1 MFYYSSP
8 PPPPPSPLPFS
19 LPSVMGACLSNE
31 KLPDNIFVVR
41 NIHDDNRKFPKGIIE
56 VTQVE
61 LKYKDAQSG
70 DEWVWP
76 LKYLRKYGCD
86 RDIFSFEAGRKCP
99 GGEGLY
105 AFSTKKASQ
114 LFDMVA
120 RNISEGGLERDEVG
134 VLSPQD
140 TSQGVSPPIMTSSS
154 VISTPNP
161 PPPPPVT
168 NPPSHLP
175 PSATPRQPE
184 YTNLSYHDGQQVL
197 ALAATTNGHAAS
209 TTPPPHLPVLQRDRL
224 PTDQETPSPPLKL
237 NYTEVALPETSRSS
251 LEIESKETEKRVSY
265 SEIDIKQTEEYKQK
279 KALEQAKNQR
289 PLPNMGTGE
298 FKIVT
303 PTDAGPHSRKSSRP
317 PSASSTGSTVT
328 PLSTTAQRSM
338 SEGNFSSQH
347 NGVIPGRPHSNS
359 SSSVLD
365 ASGAPTLLYQNIT
378 MSRSNVAPQTIPEDS
393 ETILHSSPAS
403 PHVQPNYM
411 NIKPNSALG
420 SSGGGRRGTDPEVY
434 HRERE
439 PRLGLMRHDSDVQA
453 TYQNLRIGMG
463 TVSPPMDPVVYHR
476 EREPRLGLM
485 RYVQAT
491 DQNLR
496 VGMGTVSPPMVSDSS
511 SYLSASPPR
520 VSGPK
525 MGIYAQ
531 LDLSGPVTS
540 TPKGKGG
547 NGNERKRSSEDD
559 ENHMTLNFS
568 GVTPPPNKTPEP
580 METSRT
586 RHSPPPT
593 QIQLPEVRRSSTE
606 VSRPGAAAV
615 IQDRPDDG
623 TTVNYSTMNFDAI
636 RALKLTKEQ
645 REQEIKERLEEEAR
659 EEERKKREEAENPG
673 KKKKKNKKKKKDRRN
688 SHQ

>member
-1 MFYYSSP
+1 MLYYSSP
-8 PPPPPSPLPFS
+8 LSPPLSLPLFS
-19 LPSVMGACLSNE
+19 LSSVMGACLSTE
-31 KLPDNIFVVR
+31 KLPENFFIVR
-41 NIHDDNRKFPKGIIE
+41 NIHDENRKFPKGLIE

-61 LKYKDAQSG
+61 LKYKDTQSG

-120 RNISEGGLERDEVG
+120 RNISDGGLERDEVG

-140 TSQGVSPPIMTSSS
+140 TSQGVSPPIMTSPS

-161 PPPPPVT
+161 PPPPPAM

-184 YTNLSYHDGQQVL
+184 YTNISYHDGQQAV

-209 TTPPPHLPVLQRDRL
+209 TPPPHLPALQRDRL

-237 NYTEVALPETSRSS
+237 NYMEVEVSRSS
-251 LEIESKETEKRVSY
+251 LDIEGKETEKRVSY

-279 KALEQAKNQR
+279 KALEQAMNQR
-289 PLPNMGTGE
+289 PLPNIGTGE

-303 PTDAGPHSRKSSRP
+303 PSDGGRKSSRP
-317 PSASSTGSTVT
+317 PSASSTGSAVT
-328 PLSTTAQRSM
+328 PLSTAAQRSM
-338 SEGNFSSQH
+338 SEGNFSFPSHQKGS

-359 SSSVLD
+359 SSAVMD
-365 ASGAPTLLYQNIT
+365 AGGAPTLLYQNIA

-393 ETILHSSPAS
+393 ETVLHLSPA
-403 PHVQPNYM
+403 PHGQPNYM

-420 SSGGGRRGTDPEVY
+420 SSGGGRRGTDPAMY
-434 HRERE
+434 HRE
-439 PRLGLMRHDSDVQA
+439 PRLGLMRHGSDTQA
-453 TYQNLRIGMG
+453 TYQNL
-463 TVSPPMDPVVYHR
+463 
-476 EREPRLGLM
+476 
-485 RYVQAT
+485 Q
-491 DQNLR
+491 
-496 VGMGTVSPPMVSDSS
+496 VGMGATSPPRVSESS

-520 VSGPK
+520 VGGPK

-531 LDLSGPVTS
+531 LDLSGHATS

-547 NGNERKRSSEDD
+547 DGHERKRSSED
-559 ENHMTLNFS
+559 EESHMTLNFS
-568 GVTPPPNKTPEP
+568 GVSLPPNKTPEP
-580 METSRT
+580 METSCT

-593 QIQLPEVRRSSTE
+593 QIQLPEERRSSAE

-615 IQDRPDDG
+615 IQDRPEDS

-636 RALKLTKEQ
+636 RGLQLTREQ
-645 REQEIKERLEEEAR
+645 REQEIRERLEEEAR
-659 EEERKKREEAENPG
+659 EKERKEKEEAENPG
-673 KKKKKNKKKKKDRRN
+673 KKKKNKKKKKDRRN